1 MSKPVSHV
9 TSRELEVESGVT
21 KERGIKFDLKRPSRL
36 YCLVN
41 NRNSTGPSQGQWK
54 DRNGVL
60 EFLKT
65 LPKKPLANEMP
76 VTGGLNTE
84 QSLVLI
90 AGTGNGTLLGL
101 SLDKG
106 LFETI
111 IQSLEFPD
119 KVERTIKS
127 IHGVFARFIEHHDD
141 GKRSLRAYQIST
153 RSKLRKPDLM
163 PAVFSV
169 ILLSSPKTPV
179 REIFCAIRVD
189 LVSSVTTC
197 LLFDATAKD
206 LSRVIKKLNSSGPAF
221 KLVRQ
226 NPLAFVVMIL
236 MECGVTSE
244 SKRSDLDQYILGAE
258 VQTRAS
264 SWEDPGQKL
273 VRWPHNFY
281 SVMSVLHLCQNN
293 LMFVNHA
300 VEFEVSAWEFFQR
313 LASEEDVRQLLKA
326 KTGDGAWQAI
336 RDDIDYELA
345 HTNSRKAQIGC
356 LRERVGVQISMID
369 NMVAHQETSQT
380 SLIAILAL
388 VFAPASLIAS
398 IFSAGI
404 FPTSDKSWVPFISS
418 TLPITLVTVAIGVIF
433 LERQLVV
440 RAWWRKPS
448 HTQEVDDVPAREI
461 TSHEDC

>member
-1 MSKPVSHV
+1 M
-9 TSRELEVESGVT
+9 
-21 KERGIKFDLKRPSRL
+21 
-36 YCLVN
+36 
-41 NRNSTGPSQGQWK
+41 
-54 DRNGVL
+54 
-60 EFLKT
+60 
-65 LPKKPLANEMP
+65 
-76 VTGGLNTE
+76 
-84 QSLVLI
+84 I

-101 SLDKG
+101 SLDKS

-119 KVERTIKS
+119 KVEKTITS
-127 IHGVFARFIEHHDD
+127 IHGVFSRFIEYHSD
-141 GKRSLRAYQIST
+141 GKKTL
-153 RSKLRKPDLM
+153 L
-163 PAVFSV
+163 
-169 ILLSSPKTPV
+169 ILFSSPKTPV

-189 LVSSVTTC
+189 LELSVTTC
-197 LLFDATAKD
+197 LLFDATARD
-206 LSRVIKKLNSSGPAF
+206 LNRVIKTLNGLGPTS
-221 KLVRQ
+221 KLVRR
-226 NPLAFVVMIL
+226 NPLALIVMIL
-236 MECGVTSE
+236 VECGATSE
-244 SKRSDLDQYILGAE
+244 SKRSDLDKYILGAE

-264 SWEDPGQKL
+264 SWEDPNKTL

-300 VEFEVSAWEFFQR
+300 VEFEVAAWEFFQR
-313 LASEEDVRQLLKA
+313 ISSEGDVGQLLKA
-326 KTGDGAWQAI
+326 KTGDGAWQTI

-404 FPTSDKSWVPFISS
+404 FPTSEKSWVPFISS
-418 TLPITLVTVAIGVIF
+418 TLPITLVTVAIGVVF

-448 HTQEVDDVPAREI
+448 HTSKVDDVPTRDA
-461 TSHEDC
+461 TPHEHC